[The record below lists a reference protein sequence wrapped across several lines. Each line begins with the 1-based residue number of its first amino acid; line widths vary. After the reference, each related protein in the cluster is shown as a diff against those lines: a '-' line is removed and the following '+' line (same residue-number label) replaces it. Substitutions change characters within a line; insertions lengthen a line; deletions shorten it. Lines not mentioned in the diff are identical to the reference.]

1 MENVWDIKDVI
12 YPYTNKKTIHFEGFF
27 PTYNYQAYVMVPG
40 YFYILD
46 FLSKKKSFLVIF
58 TFLILSFFIF
68 FIVKSKILFLLILFT
83 FYYFFNKYINFNNL
97 FFKFVLLFT
106 TCLYFLI
113 SHFLIST
120 EPLLSESYNFYFTS
134 EPLVK
139 INNIFIY
146 GSLFYKFKI
155 AVLNNIEQISFLPTG
170 IVLFRL

>member
-1 MENVWDIKDVI
+1 M
-12 YPYTNKKTIHFEGFF
+12 
-27 PTYNYQAYVMVPG
+27 
-40 YFYILD
+40 
-46 FLSKKKSFLVIF
+46 
-58 TFLILSFFIF
+58 
-68 FIVKSKILFLLILFT
+68 
-83 FYYFFNKYINFNNL
+83 
-97 FFKFVLLFT
+97 LLFT

-170 IVLFRL
+170 INFYLDYNAKPHSVYFGLLYDYGFIFNNIFIFDLLYFKVILNFRKLNLISILNILFFLFYY